1 MAKKSKPR
9 WVDGPTTSILMGTPD
24 GFDVDVVRT
33 NKGWFPR
40 LNLEQT
46 EPFSDREEAK
56 KMAISLPLKEATE
69 RVKELRELKKVLSED
84 SKKPEKKVATTKES
98 EEIEPEPEE
107 TEPEETE
114 TETEETEVEEVEE
127 VEEEEVEEV
136 EEEEVKEAPKKASK
150 GKGKAKSTAK
160 KEKSAKEPEAET
172 EESVDDDFA
181 EFDDEL
187 ED

>member
-127 VEEEEVEEV
+127 VEEEEV
-136 EEEEVKEAPKKASK
+136 KEAPKKASK